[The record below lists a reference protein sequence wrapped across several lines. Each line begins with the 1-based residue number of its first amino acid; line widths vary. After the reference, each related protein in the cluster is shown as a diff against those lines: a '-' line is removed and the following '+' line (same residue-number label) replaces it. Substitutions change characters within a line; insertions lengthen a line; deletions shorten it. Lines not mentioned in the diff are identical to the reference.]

1 MVALQIIILLEAIS
15 EAIETLVDIIPW
27 DVVVAG
33 LAIMLAA
40 DALGIYPFQQLLLD
54 LGTLAVN
61 TIVDALTAV
70 WDWLVNL
77 GTTIWNAILDALNP
91 V

>member
-33 LAIMLAA
+33 LVIMLAA

-54 LGTLAVN
+54 LATLAYN
-61 TIVDALTAV
+61 TAIGVLTAV
-70 WDWLVNL
+70 WDWIVSV
-77 GTTIWNAILDALNP
+77 IQSAWNDILDALNP